1 MFNSTHPLLGT
12 YLKIFSR
19 KTKKETKKGEHQ
31 AKKWGLM
38 AKKIIGPWMETE
50 KVQKCDQ
57 CRRSRRTPRKNKYFL
72 KLALFLVS

>member
-38 AKKIIGPWMETE
+38 AKKSSVPGW
-50 KVQKCDQ
+50 KWKKF
-57 CRRSRRTPRKNKYFL
+57 KNVISAEEAEGHPGKI
-72 KLALFLVS
+72 STS